1 MSLGGPTSCPRACS
15 GDMNPGDPKSVPEN
29 PSPSPNPVTRGPSSA
44 SRTFEGL
51 RSRCTSPASWIARR
65 PEASPAASTRTL
77 AAGTGPWS
85 RTASAIVG
93 PATYA
98 VASHG
103 SGASRSAA
111 ITGVVNAPL
120 TRRAAATSVRNRGSA
135 ATSARITRTATRSPL
150 GARPTNNPLPPSGS
164 TSLYGPIVPDVNG
177 TTTLN
182 PHSQW
187 QLQPFPVQPFPGN
200 RILSRGHASEYA
212 RAPAATAPAKAGTT
226 FSLVVNP

>member
-15 GDMNPGDPKSVPEN
+15 GDINPGDPNPGDPKSVPE
-29 PSPSPNPVTRGPSSA
+29 SPSPNPVTRGPSAA

-111 ITGVVNAPL
+111 ITGVVNAPS
-120 TRRAAATSVRNRGSA
+120 TRRAAATSARNRGSA
-135 ATSARITRTATRSPL
+135 AASGRMTRTATRSPL
-150 GARPTNNPLPPSGS
+150 GARPTNSPLPPSGS
-164 TSLYGPIVPDVNG
+164 TSRYGPIAASVPDVNG

-187 QLQPFPVQPFPGN
+187 QLQPFPVQPFPGI
-200 RILSRGHASEYA
+200 RILSRAHASVHA
-212 RAPAATAPAKAGTT
+212 RVPAATAPGPR
-226 FSLVVNP
+226 SC

>member
-1 MSLGGPTSCPRACS
+1 MSLGGPASCPRACS
-15 GDMNPGDPKSVPEN
+15 GDINPGDPNPGDPNPGDPKSVPE
-29 PSPSPNPVTRGPSSA
+29 SPNPVTRGPSSA

-98 VASHG
+98 VATHG
-103 SGASRSAA
+103 SGASRSAP
-111 ITGVVNAPL
+111 ITGVVNAPS
-120 TRRAAATSVRNRGSA
+120 TRRAAATSARNRGSA
-135 ATSARITRTATRSPL
+135 AASGRMTRTATRSPL
-150 GARPTNNPLPPSGS
+150 GARPTNSPLPPSGS

-187 QLQPFPVQPFPGN
+187 QLQPFPVQPFPGKP
-200 RILSRGHASEYA
+200 ILSRARPSVYA
-212 RAPAATAPAKAGTT
+212 RAPAATAPGPR
-226 FSLVVNP
+226 SC